1 MIKKFVEI
9 LGKRGQP
16 MAIPMLPSNALSAS
30 GAAASL
36 TLTPDPEGSVILFG
50 VSGIYSV
57 AGRGTITA
65 TDGVLTHKWGLADQ
79 GAWVLPH
86 PVQFRTGATVTV
98 TLSALATATADLST
112 LHNFTSGVG
121 G

>member
-16 MAIPMLPSNALSAS
+16 MAIPLIATNTV
-30 GAAASL
+30 AAVDTATVI
-36 TLTPDPEGSVILFG
+36 TLTPDAEGSVILFG
-50 VSGIYSV
+50 VSGFYSA

-65 TDGVLTHKWGLADQ
+65 TDGTSTYKWGLTDE
-79 GAWVLPH
+79 GAWSMEH
-86 PVQFRTGATVTV
+86 PIQFKTGGAVTV
-98 TLSALATATADLST
+98 TLSALAAATGDLST
-112 LHNFTSGVG
+112 IHNFTSGVG